1 MSRIAFVFVMSEPW
15 FRAPEIQAFKSDPEN
30 SLRCQA
36 ALWDFDIPNDYCAQR
51 MPRLAAGRTVRLKLT
66 SMDVTSLLNLERGL
80 TVGIFVFCRRLN
92 RNHLDLGVKSFFIR
106 RTNI

>member
-51 MPRLAAGRTVRLKLT
+51 MPRLAGIPQIYVLVLDILQSGGQIFLYKKNKYLDYEDRLQEMT
-66 SMDVTSLLNLERGL
+66 ST
-80 TVGIFVFCRRLN
+80 T
-92 RNHLDLGVKSFFIR
+92 RNGNFNF
-106 RTNI
+106 